1 MIQSSG
7 RALGSNAGTGPRTFM
22 VPLGATLLGG
32 LEQAAAKAS
41 KETDHRAKS
50 NLPDL
55 AIRTVMGCPLFILFL
70 PGGEKNVLGLQ
81 PFPGP
86 VGEKPFG
93 KAGMVKGDGFLAR
106 Q

>member
-7 RALGSNAGTGPRTFM
+7 RALGSNAGTEPRTFM
-22 VPLGATLLGG
+22 VSLGATLLAS
-32 LEQAAAKAS
+32 LEQAGTKAS
-41 KETDHRAKS
+41 KETDHGAKS
-50 NLPDL
+50 NLPVL

-70 PGGEKNVLGLQ
+70 PGGEKNILGLQ

-93 KAGMVKGDGFLAR
+93 KTRMVKGDGFFAR
-106 Q
+106 

>member
-22 VPLGATLLGG
+22 VPLGATLLAG

-50 NLPDL
+50 NLPGL

-70 PGGEKNVLGLQ
+70 PGGEKNILGL
-81 PFPGP
+81 
-86 VGEKPFG
+86 
-93 KAGMVKGDGFLAR
+93 
-106 Q
+106 